1 MLQVTT
7 EAKELLRA
15 IDPKDDG
22 VLRLE
27 ALDTGELG
35 FVSGPAQAG
44 DQVVEEAGVQLLNI
58 AAPVSDQFDGQALA
72 RVESPTGP
80 GLTIRP
86 PQN

>member
-72 RVESPTGP
+72 RVESPNGP

-86 PQN
+86 PQS